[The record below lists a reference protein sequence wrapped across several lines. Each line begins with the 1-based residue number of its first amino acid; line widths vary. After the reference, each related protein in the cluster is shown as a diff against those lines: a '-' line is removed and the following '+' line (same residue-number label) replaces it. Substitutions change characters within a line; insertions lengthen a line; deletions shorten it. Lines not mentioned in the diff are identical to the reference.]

1 MGYPVLKRIPKKIAL
16 PRAER
21 YNGFMAKF
29 PIYLELSNRRA
40 VVIGAGVVAAR
51 KVQAL
56 YEAGARVTVIA
67 EHVKPVLEEAFHYPN
82 VELVLSSYNK
92 NYLVGATLAIAATND
107 PALNR
112 KVFHDCQ
119 ELEVLCN
126 VVDQPELCDF
136 YTPAIVNRGDLQI
149 AIGTDGHC
157 PAYSGHLR
165 KKLEETFTEE
175 HGRFL
180 EQLEKMRKR
189 VLEEVPDANQR
200 KAILGQLASD
210 ESFHIFKQTG
220 RGAWS
225 EYAHEIIIQD
235 VTA

>member
-1 MGYPVLKRIPKKIAL
+1 
-16 PRAER
+16 
-21 YNGFMAKF
+21 MAKF

-40 VVIGAGVVAAR
+40 VVIGAGSVAAR

-56 YEAGARVTVIA
+56 HDAGARVTVIA
-67 EHVKPVLEEAFHYPN
+67 EHVKPTLEPAFHLPD
-82 VELVLSSYNK
+82 VELVLAAYHK
-92 NYLVGATLAIAATND
+92 NYLAGATLAVAATND
-107 PALNR
+107 PVLNA

-126 VVDQPELCDF
+126 VVDQPKLCDF
-136 YTPAIVNRGDLQI
+136 YMPAVVKRGQLQI

-165 KKLEETFTEE
+165 RKLEEIFTEE

-180 EQLEKMRKR
+180 EQLEKIRNR
-189 VLEEVPDANQR
+189 IIDEITDANQR
-200 KAILGQLASD
+200 KAILGRLVSD
-210 ESFHIFKQTG
+210 ESFEVFIQEG
-220 RGAWS
+220 PGGWS
-225 EYAHEIIIQD
+225 EYAREIITQD